1 MIIRVN
7 NTVIES
13 EALEDATEAVGN
25 AATWAGGKLAD
36 FGRKL
41 LTVRKATR
49 ADNRK

>member
-1 MIIRVN
+1 MIIRIR

-13 EALEDATEAVGN
+13 EALEGATEVVGN
-25 AATWAGGKLAD
+25 AATWTGSKLAT